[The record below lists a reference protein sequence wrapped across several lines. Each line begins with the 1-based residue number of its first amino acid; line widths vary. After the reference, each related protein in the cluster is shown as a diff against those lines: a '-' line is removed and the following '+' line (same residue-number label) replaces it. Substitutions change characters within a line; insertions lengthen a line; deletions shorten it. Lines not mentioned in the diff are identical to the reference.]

1 MIQAT
6 DHYLQL
12 RGLLGYKDTD
22 LRRDLRDFAA
32 FASAHGSQH
41 LRTVDALAWADLKG
55 QKARRY
61 TLLAAIRRLGVF
73 LAAEDNQHE
82 VIAEE
87 YTRPCRRRRRP
98 APYIYTESEIRDIL
112 GELGALP
119 LAHPYDAATYKHLVG
134 LIAATG
140 LRLSEARNLWTSD
153 LRGPEVHVR
162 KGKFGKDRIV
172 HVHSSTAEALQSY
185 IVNRPPNLTTEKL
198 FVIHNGRTPS
208 DHSIGSMF
216 RRCTSRLGMTGRT
229 GTGLPRIHDLRHTF
243 AVRSLASCSSDRA
256 AISNHMV
263 ALSTYLG
270 HVSVASTYWYLEISA
285 ETKEAMALAMEEVL
299 HA

>member
-6 DHYLQL
+6 EHYLQL
-12 RGLLGYKDTD
+12 RGMLGYKDTD

-41 LRTVDALAWADLKG
+41 LRTEDALAWADLRG

-73 LAAEDNQHE
+73 LAAEDSQHE

-87 YTRPCRRRRRP
+87 YTRSCKRRRRP
-98 APYIYTESEIRDIL
+98 PPYIYTDSEIRDIL
-112 GELGALP
+112 EELGALP
-119 LAHPYDAATYKHLVG
+119 LAHRYDAATYKHLVG

-140 LRLSEARNLWTSD
+140 LRVNEARNLWISD
-153 LRGPEVHVR
+153 LRGLEVHVR

-172 HVHSSTAEALQSY
+172 HVHSSTAEALKSY
-185 IVNRPPNLTTEKL
+185 IARRPLNLTTEKL
-198 FVIHNGRTPS
+198 FVINNGRTPS
-208 DHSIGSMF
+208 DHSIDAMF
-216 RRCTSRLGMTGRT
+216 RRCTNRLGMIGKL

-243 AVRSLASCSSDRA
+243 AVRSLATCSSDRA